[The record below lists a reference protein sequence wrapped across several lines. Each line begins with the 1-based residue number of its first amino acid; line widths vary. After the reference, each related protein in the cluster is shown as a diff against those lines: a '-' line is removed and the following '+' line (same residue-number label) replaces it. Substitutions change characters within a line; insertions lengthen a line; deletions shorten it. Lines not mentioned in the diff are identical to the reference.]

1 MTDEETE
8 AAKKLVEYSFNNKLY
23 KENGLNYL
31 YTLSDSFSSQRGFW
45 MNSDYTNNDRWK
57 AYINAGNYVRNV
69 LIPIHKQTIENADT
83 TAD

>member
-8 AAKKLVEYSFNNKLY
+8 AARKEVEYSFNEKLY

-31 YTLSDSFSSQRGFW
+31 YTLSNSFYSQRGFW
-45 MNSDYTNNDRWK
+45 MNSDHTDNDRRK
-57 AYINAGNYVRNV
+57 ASINAGDYVRDV
-69 LIPIHKQTIENADT
+69 IIPIHKQTIENADT